1 MTIMMPVGIL
11 TRWSLKV
18 SYELIKELGKWDDLE
33 TLPEMKERHR
43 QERINLV
50 KCFADTHTQ
59 TQAASQLG
67 VSMRNLNNF
76 IRREK
81 INWKIKAQGRAS
93 HYIGIPWE

>member
-1 MTIMMPVGIL
+1 MEPMKNMNV
-11 TRWSLKV
+11 
-18 SYELIKELGKWDDLE
+18 WDDLE
-33 TLPEMKERHR
+33 TIPEMKKRHR

-59 TQAASQLG
+59 TQAASKLD

-81 INWKIKAQGRAS
+81 IDWRIKSQGRVS